1 MKRYFNL
8 ATTLVLCLIMG
19 TACSNDK
26 DKPKFNSIKLDRD
39 SVFINVGGEDS
50 LTYSVSPANIKP
62 DVTWRSGSIGIATVN
77 NTGKVKGLR
86 AGFSVVTVTA
96 DYYGSIQQDE
106 CIVVVTNV
114 EATDVKLSETEKTLL
129 VGESFDLLY
138 TVIPEN
144 TTEQNI
150 RWEVGDSKIATVNKG
165 KVTAVSPGETTV
177 TATVAGSNVSATCK
191 ITVNPVE
198 VTEIQLS
205 KQTLEV
211 NKDSVIKI
219 TAKLLP
225 ENATYKT
232 LKWSSSNESVATVDN
247 GVIKTIKVGT
257 CTITAS
263 TTDGK
268 IKSTCTVNVI
278 PVKVTG
284 IYLNV
289 PTSLLLGDN
298 SYFSYEVIPENAEN
312 KNATITSSDEN
323 VAIIEGNKLKTV
335 GFGTTTITATTE
347 EGNFKSIEYL
357 NVVDITGF
365 ISTSSGFASG
375 FINGI
380 PYFRL
385 QMYIK
390 NSSTQSISVKNIII
404 FDKETNKVL
413 SNSENVNASIMSK
426 SEKTLYWNNP
436 TQTSNIGILITY
448 EWRGETYST
457 YTYR

>member
-8 ATTLVLCLIMG
+8 ATALVLCLIMG
-19 TACSNDK
+19 TACSNDE

-198 VTEIQLS
+198 VTEIQFNE
-205 KQTLEV
+205 QTIELAK
-211 NKDSVIKI
+211 NLTRKI
-219 TAKLLP
+219 IVKVLP
-225 ENATYKT
+225 ENATDKT
-232 LKWSSSNESVATVDN
+232 LKWSSSDESVATVED
-247 GVIKTIKVGT
+247 GVVKTIKVGT

-268 IKSTCTVNVI
+268 IKSSFTVNVI
-278 PVKVTG
+278 PVKVTEVSLD
-284 IYLNV
+284 I
-289 PTSLLLGDN
+289 PRSLLLGDN
-298 SYFSYEVIPENAEN
+298 TPISCRVLPVNAEN
-312 KNATITSSDEN
+312 QNVTLTSSDEN
-323 VAIIEGNKLKTV
+323 VAIIEGNTLKTV
-335 GFGTTTITATTE
+335 GLGTTTITATTE
-347 EGNFKSIEYL
+347 DGNHKSTAELRVTDVANYISLSASYSEITVGL
-357 NVVDITGF
+357 WQSVVFGVKV
-365 ISTSSGFASG
+365 
-375 FINGI
+375 
-380 PYFRL
+380 
-385 QMYIK
+385 K
-390 NSSTQSISVKNIII
+390 NSSTQEIIVDSISVQDRTTKN
-404 FDKETNKVL
+404 
-413 SNSENVNASIMSK
+413 SICSDHNMGYAIS
-426 SEKTLYWNNP
+426 SDGEATF
-436 TQTSNIGILITY
+436 
-448 EWRGETYST
+448 EWRNPSQVKNLYIVCSYFWRGKRYFVKGTY
-457 YTYR
+457 

>member
-1 MKRYFNL
+1 MKRYFNF
-8 ATTLVLCLIMG
+8 ATALVLCMIMG
-19 TACSNDK
+19 TACSNDE

-198 VTEIQLS
+198 VTEIQFNE
-205 KQTLEV
+205 QTIELAK
-211 NKDSVIKI
+211 NLTRKI
-219 TAKLLP
+219 IVKVLP
-225 ENATYKT
+225 ENATDKT
-232 LKWSSSNESVATVDN
+232 LKWSSSDESVATVED

-268 IKSTCTVNVI
+268 IKSSFTVNVI

-284 IYLNV
+284 VSLDI
-289 PTSLLLGDN
+289 PRSLLLGDN
-298 SYFSYEVIPENAEN
+298 TPISCRVLPVNAEN
-312 KNATITSSDEN
+312 QNVTVTSSDEN
-323 VAIIEGNKLKTV
+323 VAKIEGNTLKTV
-335 GFGTTTITATTE
+335 GLGTTTITATSE
-347 EGNFKSIEYL
+347 DGNHKSTVKLRVTDVSGYIKLSASYSSITVGAWQSIVFGVKVKNESTQDI
-357 NVVDITGF
+357 VVD
-365 ISTSSGFASG
+365 
-375 FINGI
+375 
-380 PYFRL
+380 
-385 QMYIK
+385 
-390 NSSTQSISVKNIII
+390 SISVQDRATK
-404 FDKETNKVL
+404 K
-413 SNSENVNASIMSK
+413 
-426 SEKTLYWNNP
+426 
-436 TQTSNIGILITY
+436 LICGDY
-448 EWRGETYST
+448 DMGYEVSAGEEAAFEWRNPSQLDNHYIVCSYFWRGKRYFATLSY
-457 YTYR
+457 